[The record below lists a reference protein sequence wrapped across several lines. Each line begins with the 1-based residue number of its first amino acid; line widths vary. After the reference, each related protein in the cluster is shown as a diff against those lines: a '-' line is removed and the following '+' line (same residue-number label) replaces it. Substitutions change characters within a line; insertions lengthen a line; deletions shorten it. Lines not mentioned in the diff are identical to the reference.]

1 MREPDAWDAGSP
13 RNRKRTRESERQ
25 VRRLLRDGDPLG
37 VPDDI
42 GPAVIGRVFRDWR
55 TDQIYAQDI
64 PSGNQP
70 MPARVVRL
78 HL

>member
-1 MREPDAWDAGSP
+1 
-13 RNRKRTRESERQ
+13 

-70 MPARVVRL
+70 RASAKSSASNS
-78 HL
+78 

>member
-1 MREPDAWDAGSP
+1 MGCGQPSEPEKDT
-13 RNRKRTRESERQ
+13 RVRTS
-25 VRRLLRDGDPLG
+25 GAPPAKGWDPLG

-70 MPARVVRL
+70 MPAIVVRL

>member
-1 MREPDAWDAGSP
+1 
-13 RNRKRTRESERQ
+13 
-25 VRRLLRDGDPLG
+25 

-70 MPARVVRL
+70 MPAIVVRL